1 MKWLPY
7 ILFEKCINILALE
20 KASPWNRHCAKCIGT
35 LSFPIH
41 VRMHTVDSCHMTD
54 GRTGS
59 AWQRDGVVSNERRRR
74 PVIMS
79 RVTPQ
84 TNID

>member
-1 MKWLPY
+1 
-7 ILFEKCINILALE
+7 
-20 KASPWNRHCAKCIGT
+20 
-35 LSFPIH
+35 
-41 VRMHTVDSCHMTD
+41 MHTVDSRHMTD

-59 AWQRDGVVSNERRRR
+59 ARQRDGVVSNERRRR